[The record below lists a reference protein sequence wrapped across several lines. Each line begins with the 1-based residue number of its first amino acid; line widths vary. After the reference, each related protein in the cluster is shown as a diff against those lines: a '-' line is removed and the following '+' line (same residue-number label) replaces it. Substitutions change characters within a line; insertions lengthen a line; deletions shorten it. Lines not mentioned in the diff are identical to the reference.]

1 VGTIVIENLN
11 VKGMMSNHKL
21 AKAIQDCS
29 WSEFVRKL
37 TYKCNWYGINLI
49 TIGRFEPSS
58 KLCSVCGSINANLSL
73 VDREWVCTTCNTNH
87 DRDINAAINIKN
99 IGLNPK
105 QQQIRVERS
114 KLTLGESRR
123 TSVAHS
129 TQESPAFRQ
138 G

>member
-1 VGTIVIENLN
+1 
-11 VKGMMSNHKL
+11 MMSNHKL

-58 KLCSVCGSINANLSL
+58 KTCSHCGSINANLSL
-73 VDREWVCTTCNTNH
+73 ADREWICTTCNTTH